1 MKNGRLEMALAELV
15 KTVES
20 LTPKQSFYV
29 VFVSDQTYPMF
40 YPQIEQALIPATS
53 LNKKRLVEW
62 LPKAILASGKNREL
76 ITAMN
81 IAAQLQPQAVYLLW
95 DGDMRYSDNVRL
107 DVMTH
112 LTAPNQW
119 NFTVHTIGMGVTSLD
134 AEQNLTA
141 IAQAHGGVY
150 RRIDVPTVRGR

>member
-1 MKNGRLEMALAELV
+1 
-15 KTVES
+15 
-20 LTPKQSFYV
+20 
-29 VFVSDQTYPMF
+29 MF
-40 YPQIEQALIPATS
+40 YPQVEPALIPAS
-53 LNKKRLVEW
+53 PLNKKRLVEW

-81 IAAQLQPQAVYLLW
+81 LAAQLQPQAVYLLW

-119 NFTVHTIGMGVTSLD
+119 NFTVHTIGMGITSAD

-150 RRIDVPTVRGR
+150 RRIEVPTVRGR